1 MSNRKKVVLI
11 ILCILINTF
20 LILGFLYVR
29 NVTMLNELKK
39 EAKVL
44 AGLDITKDRYNRR
57 VRTRGNYGLVE
68 KTAKNYLDDYAISLQ
83 SLLNVMT
90 DPKLTKL
97 FSYDNY
103 MSDGPEFKN
112 SLLYL
117 QSAKEEFNSQIDS
130 LLNKSEEEV
139 IREYG
144 KERISDSYFF
154 GLYLD
159 IIFNDSMK
167 TQFFETK
174 SILEQTKVKTNDVF
188 DISEE
193 LLNFLIINKDL
204 WKLEEGE
211 IRFQTEA
218 LYNQYNQYVSMLG
231 N

>member
-44 AGLDITKDRYNRR
+44 SGLDITKDRYNRR

-159 IIFNDSMK
+159 IVFNDSMK

-218 LYNQYNQYVSMLG
+218 LYNQYNQYVSRLG

>member
-44 AGLDITKDRYNRR
+44 SGLDITKDRYNRR

-218 LYNQYNQYVSMLG
+218 LYNQYNQYVSRLG

>member
-44 AGLDITKDRYNRR
+44 SGVDITKDRYNRR

-130 LLNKSEEEV
+130 LLNKSEEDV

-193 LLNFLIINKDL
+193 LLNFLIINRDL

-218 LYNQYNQYVSMLG
+218 LYNQYNQYVSRLG

>member
-44 AGLDITKDRYNRR
+44 SGLDITKDRYNRR

-218 LYNQYNQYVSMLG
+218 LYNQYNHNL
-231 N
+231 

>member
-44 AGLDITKDRYNRR
+44 SGLDITKDRYNRR

-130 LLNKSEEEV
+130 LLNKSEEDV

-193 LLNFLIINKDL
+193 LLNFLIINRDL
-204 WKLEEGE
+204 WNLEEGE

-218 LYNQYNQYVSMLG
+218 LYNQYNQYVSRLG